1 MAMIEER
8 TLRVLEYYE
17 IIKQLKEQAVSTLG
31 KERVEAIE
39 ISSDVEKVQVWQKE
53 TTEAQGILLQSSKVP
68 IGAFYPMSEALK
80 RAELGASMDMGQL
93 LHLASSLRA
102 ARKLKAFL
110 DNKEESLLLKQ
121 YTIQLT
127 EDRELEEEIF
137 SSIISEEEMSDSA
150 SGTLRQIRR
159 SMSSMKESI
168 RKKLDSIVTSS
179 GQYLQD
185 GIVTMR
191 QDRFVVP
198 VKLENKHK
206 VPGIVHD
213 TSASGATLFVE
224 PMVIVEMNNKLQTLK
239 NEEHQEI
246 QRILKEFSDRAS
258 LIADEIRVNET
269 NLTELDFIFAKGK
282 LSISMK
288 AEAVEYNSVMEIR
301 LKQARHPLIDFKKV
315 VPSDFLIGKRY
326 KTLMITGPNTGGKT
340 VALKTMGLFALMYQS
355 GLHLPCDYGSSM
367 CIFENIFADIGD
379 EQSIEQSL
387 STFSSH
393 MTHIVSILNSATKN
407 CLVLFDELGAGTDP
421 IEGAALAI
429 SILEEIK
436 SRDCI
441 CIATTH
447 YSELK
452 HYALTEDGVENASM
466 EFNIDTLSPTYRLM
480 IGLPGKSNAFEISQ
494 RLGLQQHVIE
504 MAKSRIHTDKLA
516 MEDMLKEIEEEKKKI
531 EYERRE
537 SERIYAEAQL
547 IEEKMQMKLDKIN
560 DRKEREI
567 QEGKKL
573 AQEIVKKAKEEIDE
587 QIKEVL
593 NLKQQL
599 DREDLNKE
607 LEKARKKIKNT
618 MKGLAYEE
626 NILYSK
632 EDKEKSLNQIE
643 KGDRVFVSTFHQ
655 EGVVL
660 ESDDKKR
667 EAFVQLGAMKM
678 NLPYEVLQKPKK
690 SKKENQYTGAGKIL
704 KHKSKNIKT
713 EIDLRGLDLETARI
727 ELEKYLDDVVLSGL
741 SQVTIIHGLGTFVLK
756 KGVEEILKHY
766 APVKSY
772 RSGKYGEGGP
782 GVTIV
787 QF

>member
-690 SKKENQYTGAGKIL
+690 SKKDSQYSGAGKIL

-741 SQVTIIHGLGTFVLK
+741 SQVTIIH
-756 KGVEEILKHY
+756 
-766 APVKSY
+766 
-772 RSGKYGEGGP
+772 
-782 GVTIV
+782 
-787 QF
+787 

>member
-246 QRILKEFSDRAS
+246 QRILKEFSDRAA

-340 VALKTMGLFALMYQS
+340 VTLKTMGLFALMYQS

-531 EYERRE
+531 DKLRTKI
-537 SERIYAEAQL
+537 SGLTDVEATKTIISLLKKTKTNEEL
-547 IEEKMQMKLDKIN
+547 IEKL
-560 DRKEREI
+560 
-567 QEGKKL
+567 
-573 AQEIVKKAKEEIDE
+573 
-587 QIKEVL
+587 
-593 NLKQQL
+593 
-599 DREDLNKE
+599 
-607 LEKARKKIKNT
+607 
-618 MKGLAYEE
+618 
-626 NILYSK
+626 
-632 EDKEKSLNQIE
+632 
-643 KGDRVFVSTFHQ
+643 
-655 EGVVL
+655 
-660 ESDDKKR
+660 
-667 EAFVQLGAMKM
+667 
-678 NLPYEVLQKPKK
+678 
-690 SKKENQYTGAGKIL
+690 
-704 KHKSKNIKT
+704 
-713 EIDLRGLDLETARI
+713 
-727 ELEKYLDDVVLSGL
+727 
-741 SQVTIIHGLGTFVLK
+741 
-756 KGVEEILKHY
+756 
-766 APVKSY
+766 
-772 RSGKYGEGGP
+772 
-782 GVTIV
+782 
-787 QF
+787 

>member
-110 DNKEESLLLKQ
+110 DNKEENLLLKQ

-224 PMVIVEMNNKLQTLK
+224 PMVIVEMNNKLQSLK

-246 QRILKEFSDRAS
+246 QRILKEFSNRAS

-340 VALKTMGLFALMYQS
+340 VTLKTMGLFALMYQS

-547 IEEKMQMKLDKIN
+547 IEEKMKMQLDKIN

-690 SKKENQYTGAGKIL
+690 SKKDSMMTK
-704 KHKSKNIKT
+704 
-713 EIDLRGLDLETARI
+713 EI
-727 ELEKYLDDVVLSGL
+727 
-741 SQVTIIHGLGTFVLK
+741 
-756 KGVEEILKHY
+756 
-766 APVKSY
+766 
-772 RSGKYGEGGP
+772 
-782 GVTIV
+782 
-787 QF
+787 

>member
-1 MAMIEER
+1 MIEER

-17 IIKQLKEQAVSTLG
+17 IINQLKEYAVSTLG
-31 KERVEAIE
+31 KDRVEAIE
-39 ISSDVEKVQVWQKE
+39 ISSDVEKVMVWQKE

-80 RAELGASMDMGQL
+80 RAELGSSMDMGQL
-93 LHLASSLRA
+93 LRLASSLRA
-102 ARKLKAFL
+102 ARKLKVFF
-110 DNKEESLLLKQ
+110 DNREESLLLKR
-121 YTIQLT
+121 YTIQLS
-127 EDRELEEEIF
+127 EDKELEQDIF

-150 SGTLRQIRR
+150 SGSLRQLRR
-159 SMSSMKESI
+159 SMASMKESI

-179 GQYLQD
+179 GKYLQD

-224 PMVIVEMNNKLQTLK
+224 PMVIVEMNNKLQSLK

-246 QRILKEFSDRAS
+246 QRILKEFSDRAA

-282 LSISMK
+282 LSIGMK
-288 AEAVEYNSVMEIR
+288 AEAVEYNSKMEIR

-315 VPSDFLIGKRY
+315 VPSDLLIGKGY

-340 VALKTMGLFALMYQS
+340 VTLKTMGLFALMYQS

-452 HYALTEDGVENASM
+452 HYALTEEGVENASM
-466 EFNIDTLSPTYRLM
+466 EFNVDTLSPTYRLM

-494 RLGLQQHVIE
+494 RLGLQHHVIE

-516 MEDMLKEIEEEKKKI
+516 MEDMLKEIEQEKKKI
-531 EYERRE
+531 EYERQE
-537 SERIYAEAQL
+537 SERIYREAQL
-547 IEEKMQMKLDKIN
+547 TEEKMQI
-560 DRKEREI
+560 RE
-567 QEGKKL
+567 
-573 AQEIVKKAKEEIDE
+573 
-587 QIKEVL
+587 
-593 NLKQQL
+593 
-599 DREDLNKE
+599 NK
-607 LEKARKKIKNT
+607 
-618 MKGLAYEE
+618 
-626 NILYSK
+626 
-632 EDKEKSLNQIE
+632 
-643 KGDRVFVSTFHQ
+643 
-655 EGVVL
+655 
-660 ESDDKKR
+660 
-667 EAFVQLGAMKM
+667 
-678 NLPYEVLQKPKK
+678 
-690 SKKENQYTGAGKIL
+690 
-704 KHKSKNIKT
+704 
-713 EIDLRGLDLETARI
+713 
-727 ELEKYLDDVVLSGL
+727 
-741 SQVTIIHGLGTFVLK
+741 
-756 KGVEEILKHY
+756 
-766 APVKSY
+766 
-772 RSGKYGEGGP
+772 
-782 GVTIV
+782 
-787 QF
+787 